1 MANKNTDGS
10 KAIKVKDVEVM
21 VDPTVTDDLE
31 FLELLE
37 ELMEGNNLSSIKL
50 LKKLFGTDYDKVK
63 EALRGKNG
71 IVKTTD
77 VGALF
82 FKTLSELQKNS

>member
-1 MANKNTDGS
+1 MAAKNKEGLVT
-10 KAIKVKDVEVM
+10 IKVKDTEVS

-50 LKKLFGTDYDKVK
+50 LKKFFGKDYSKVK
-63 EALRGKNG
+63 DALRGEDGVVRTSEIGK
-71 IVKTTD
+71 IFFE
-77 VGALF
+77 ALSD
-82 FKTLSELQKNS
+82 LRKNS

>member
-1 MANKNTDGS
+1 MANKNTKDLVS
-10 KAIKVKDVEVM
+10 IKVKDVEVM

-50 LKKLFGTDYDKVK
+50 LKKLFGADYDKVK
-63 EALRGKNG
+63 DALRGKDG
-71 IVKTTD
+71 IVRTTD

-82 FKTLSELQKNS
+82 FKTLSDLRKNS